1 MAQLSEDIGRIVN
14 ILEDAVEEQDWGLVK
29 KMIDDL
35 DEIYNQLDRQE
46 SGYDIDYEQM
56 IIPVD
61 IKPPKRVEKIWGY
74 ELWIHN
80 DEDYCGKS
88 LVFPKKGNYFS
99 MHYHLKK
106 KETWYVQ
113 SGSFQFNWIDVEDGQ
128 HDSRIIKVGDS
139 VLINRGLPHQ
149 LISLEDNS
157 TIFEVSTEHFDE
169 DSYRIYRNT
178 PNDLL

>member
-1 MAQLSEDIGRIVN
+1 
-14 ILEDAVEEQDWGLVK
+14 
-29 KMIDDL
+29 
-35 DEIYNQLDRQE
+35 
-46 SGYDIDYEQM
+46 M

-61 IKPPKRVEKIWGY
+61 IKPPKKVEKVWGH

-80 DEDYCGKS
+80 DEDYCGKL
-88 LVFPKKGNYFS
+88 LVFPKKYISYFS

-149 LISLEDNS
+149 LM
-157 TIFEVSTEHFDE
+157 
-169 DSYRIYRNT
+169 R
-178 PNDLL
+178 